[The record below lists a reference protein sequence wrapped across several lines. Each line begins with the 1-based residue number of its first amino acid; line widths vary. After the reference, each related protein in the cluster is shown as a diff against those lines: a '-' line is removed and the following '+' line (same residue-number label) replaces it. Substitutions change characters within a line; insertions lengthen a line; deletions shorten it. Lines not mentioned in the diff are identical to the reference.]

1 MIKVMKKT
9 YDRKV
14 FKRKLQSRKLTVIV
28 IIRFVMVLLAGY
40 PLLVSAGERN
50 VPQDESHRVKGKV
63 VDRKGVPLPGV
74 TIRLDSTTVG
84 SVTGQDGTF
93 VLLLPEREGVLVF
106 SFIGYETVRVKYS
119 GENTPLFVTLK
130 EKVAALD
137 EVTVIAY
144 GTQNKREVVGAMSTV
159 KGEDLEDI
167 PSPSLANLLQG
178 RVAGMN
184 VLNTT
189 GSPGGGGIS
198 VIIRGFNSLSIESS
212 RR

>member
-1 MIKVMKKT
+1 M
-9 YDRKV
+9 
-14 FKRKLQSRKLTVIV
+14 
-28 IIRFVMVLLAGY
+28 
-40 PLLVSAGERN
+40 
-50 VPQDESHRVKGKV
+50 
-63 VDRKGVPLPGV
+63 
-74 TIRLDSTTVG
+74 
-84 SVTGQDGTF
+84 
-93 VLLLPEREGVLVF
+93 
-106 SFIGYETVRVKYS
+106 
-119 GENTPLFVTLK
+119 TLK

-137 EVTVIAY
+137 EVTVVAY

-189 GSPGGGGIS
+189 GAPGGGGVS

-212 RR
+212 RRGSEPLWVIDGVPMLSFTSP

>member
-1 MIKVMKKT
+1 MREKCAPG
-9 YDRKV
+9 RKSPG
-14 FKRKLQSRKLTVIV
+14 KRKSSR
-28 IIRFVMVLLAGY
+28 
-40 PLLVSAGERN
+40 PERCTTARDN
-50 VPQDESHRVKGKV
+50 W
-63 VDRKGVPLPGV
+63 
-74 TIRLDSTTVG
+74 LDSTTVG

-178 RVAGMN
+178 RWPA
-184 VLNTT
+184 
-189 GSPGGGGIS
+189 
-198 VIIRGFNSLSIESS
+198 
-212 RR
+212 

>member
-9 YDRKV
+9 YDRKA

-28 IIRFVMVLLAGY
+28 IIRFVMLLLAGY
-40 PLLVSAGERN
+40 PLLASAGVENTPRE
-50 VPQDESHRVKGKV
+50 ESHRVKGKV

-119 GENTPLFVTLK
+119 EGNTPLFVTLK

-159 KGEDLEDI
+159 KGEDLEDS

-178 RVAGMN
+178 RVAA
-184 VLNTT
+184 
-189 GSPGGGGIS
+189 
-198 VIIRGFNSLSIESS
+198 
-212 RR
+212 